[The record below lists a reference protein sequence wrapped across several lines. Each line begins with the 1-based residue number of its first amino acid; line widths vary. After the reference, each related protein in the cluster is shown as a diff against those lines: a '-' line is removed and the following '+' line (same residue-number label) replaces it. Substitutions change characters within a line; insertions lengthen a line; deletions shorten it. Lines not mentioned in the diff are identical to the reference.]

1 MQPVTESRLTR
12 IGLSYFQT
20 ISEYVQVPIGKL
32 TLLFGPNSAGKSA
45 IADAL
50 DVAASV
56 WAGRRVGADDFGIT
70 HLAGIEQLND
80 RHRPWSSTNDENDLF
95 LGETRIDLWL
105 ELRPLSV
112 NQTFPVHQAVQ

>member
-50 DVAASV
+50 DVAHCKTCGYFEGPLMIIGPSHPTIE
-56 WAGRRVGADDFGIT
+56 GRKVR
-70 HLAGIEQLND
+70 LNRLMNGEGLID
-80 RHRPWSSTNDENDLF
+80 RKRAKF
-95 LGETRIDLWL
+95 
-105 ELRPLSV
+105 
-112 NQTFPVHQAVQ
+112 